1 MGKLRNILLLS
12 CLTLLPVRAER
23 VGLVM
28 SGGGAK
34 GVAHIGLI
42 QALEDNGIPI
52 DYITGTSIGAVVG
65 GLYAM
70 GYSPAEMMELIKSK
84 EFFNWMN
91 GTVENEYIDFFRMP
105 NPTPEIINASINLRD
120 TTFNTGKILPTSLV
134 NPIQMNFA
142 FLQLTA
148 QYTAQCQ
155 GDFNQLFVP
164 FRSVAAD
171 VNNRRP
177 YIFRMGDV
185 GDAIRSSMT
194 FPLVFKAIKVDGELL
209 YDGGIYNNYPVDI
222 MQSDFDPEHIIGSV
236 VADLPK
242 RPDDYDM
249 VAQVQN
255 MIMHPSNY
263 QLPEDIGIQIQYDL
277 KEISLLDFHKADS
290 LYRIGYEGAMQQMD
304 SIKQRIS
311 RRVDPFTLNLKRYIF
326 KSQTPPLKFR
336 KITINGATEIQRDY
350 ILKVLKQDG
359 NSLFDLEDFK
369 VGYFKLL
376 SDKKITEIQ
385 PHAIYD
391 PLDETFILIL
401 DVELENSISLSLGAN
416 LSSTTSNQ
424 MYLGASYRILN
435 QFSQQYAVDA
445 YMGKIYN
452 AFKLSSFFYFSG
464 EKPQY
469 FSTELSNLNYN
480 FFQGEKLFYKDDRP
494 AFIKQREYFLKFRYG
509 LPWQGTGKMEIGF
522 SGGILSDSYM
532 QTKLN
537 TITDQ
542 SFDNSLYSLINA
554 SFRLER
560 NNLNDK
566 QYPTQGK
573 RSFFMTQ
580 FLTGIESYQ
589 FPDSTG
595 RQGKADAHLSYF
607 QISSGLETY
616 HRYSPSFTMG
626 YRFEALFNNKRSLD
640 NYTSSILQAPAFTP
654 TLHSRSIFNEA
665 YHSNQYASIGFV
677 PIWDLVSN
685 MHVRGDIHGFF
696 PYHMLYRGPNQEAL
710 ESISFK
716 NAQYIAEVSLVY
728 KLPFASLSLFVNHY
742 SYPKSN
748 WNIGINLGY
757 LLFNR
762 RFIE

>member
-277 KEISLLDFHKADS
+277 EEISLLDFHKADS

-336 KITINGATEIQRDY
+336 KRTINGATEIQRDY

-376 SDKKITEIQ
+376 SDK
-385 PHAIYD
+385 
-391 PLDETFILIL
+391 
-401 DVELENSISLSLGAN
+401 
-416 LSSTTSNQ
+416 
-424 MYLGASYRILN
+424 
-435 QFSQQYAVDA
+435 
-445 YMGKIYN
+445 
-452 AFKLSSFFYFSG
+452 
-464 EKPQY
+464 
-469 FSTELSNLNYN
+469 
-480 FFQGEKLFYKDDRP
+480 
-494 AFIKQREYFLKFRYG
+494 
-509 LPWQGTGKMEIGF
+509 
-522 SGGILSDSYM
+522 
-532 QTKLN
+532 
-537 TITDQ
+537 
-542 SFDNSLYSLINA
+542 
-554 SFRLER
+554 
-560 NNLNDK
+560 
-566 QYPTQGK
+566 
-573 RSFFMTQ
+573 
-580 FLTGIESYQ
+580 
-589 FPDSTG
+589 
-595 RQGKADAHLSYF
+595 
-607 QISSGLETY
+607 
-616 HRYSPSFTMG
+616 
-626 YRFEALFNNKRSLD
+626 
-640 NYTSSILQAPAFTP
+640 
-654 TLHSRSIFNEA
+654 
-665 YHSNQYASIGFV
+665 
-677 PIWDLVSN
+677 
-685 MHVRGDIHGFF
+685 
-696 PYHMLYRGPNQEAL
+696 
-710 ESISFK
+710 
-716 NAQYIAEVSLVY
+716 
-728 KLPFASLSLFVNHY
+728 
-742 SYPKSN
+742 
-748 WNIGINLGY
+748 
-757 LLFNR
+757 
-762 RFIE
+762 